1 MGRLNHNK
9 LVWVDGTLIAVPD
22 KNEPIINKE
31 LIDWVIREE
40 GFLNE
45 PTDIGDGKITLG
57 SGLTDPR
64 WHKLYNER
72 GGKWSSEDN
81 RRAVA
86 EELAKR
92 NKWAEDSIPNWEYF
106 PNDAKR
112 AMLSYKYNYDFTP
125 SNSPKLFNA
134 MSNLDFL
141 EAVRQMDATSKD
153 PKFRKGLEERR
164 ARERAW
170 ALRGIEDNFFSNK
183 PEEPVEMPDALTVS
197 NPYESRIDNTI
208 FSNRYVPASNSNY
221 VETVPISR
229 EADEDAK
236 VDSIVQ
242 NIIAY
247 NNLRNKLS
255 WKNQEP
261 QQYVPTSGIN
271 YVAPVSYSEG
281 GELKKRKTWD
291 ELSMTERAEMMRV
304 AIENGITT
312 LPEIKKQYNEFAEGG
327 DTEVNDYRSGGKIQI
342 RPENRGKFTRLKERT
357 GHSASWFKAHGTPA
371 QRKMA
376 IFALNSR
383 HWKHALGGP
392 LVDAAM
398 AHFYGGETEDSQ
410 QMETYDAP
418 WVTEAKEKEA
428 LRRAWLDEQA
438 EKYAQAVEDAK
449 HPIGHYMN
457 ELVVTPNGTRLGS
470 VSSDAMLDNLQSS
483 IRERQAKDRRDASD
497 MVRHIHEGTEAAA
510 KVLAPLVAA
519 PAAPYLYSG
528 ITGLMANPVVNAAFT
543 ADGVIN
549 APSRIREGIEDI
561 SNGNY
566 GPAAWNLGT
575 TALDLVGGAS
585 LLKTLPSKKTSTIK
599 RMTGIDMDG
608 NEYEL
613 PIRIMRGGVKD
624 LSGNIISDEELVS
637 NWKRSQD
644 FYKMRL
650 RARGLSQRGH
660 AYTKDDNGAYNVYKN
675 LGFDKSKEDFLSEVE
690 ELGGAYA
697 DTGDNKYGIILN
709 RLNSTGKSRRGTTNT
724 ANVHESAH
732 LMRTP
737 KEAENMEQ
745 INWSNLN
752 LDEDEA
758 AARGSQIKSMLGI
771 KDYTPITAEQL
782 KYMKDN
788 YVRLTGQDNN
798 MQRFLDSITDFGLAA
813 GWLSR
818 NSFALGGA
826 RNLLK
831 FDFLKHPSGWKGF

>member
-170 ALRGIEDNFFSNK
+170 ALKGIEDNFFFNK

-271 YVAPVSYSEG
+271 YVAPVSYPEG

-371 QRKMA
+371 QKKMA
-376 IFALNSR
+376 VFALNSR

-398 AHFYGGETEDSQ
+398 AHFYGGDTEDSQ
-410 QMETYDAP
+410 QMNTALPGQEGFVYNGPTYEGVKQLINPALYNEVSKQSAIENNP
-418 WVTEAKEKEA
+418 TKE
-428 LRRAWLDEQA
+428 
-438 EKYAQAVEDAK
+438 
-449 HPIGHYMN
+449 
-457 ELVVTPNGTRLGS
+457 VVTYIDFDGNTHTAINTQAGVLSPVDPAGELIVGNAVIGPVFSNTVKSGKLLKSKLTKGLKVSNIGSNTKRTYIHPKADNYETDWSPEKWLAQRSGNRYDVKDVQSLTNHVPEYRKIETESKVNGTWLKMPDGS
-470 VSSDAMLDNLQSS
+470 MWKGDPRSWIQLQS
-483 IRERQAKDRRDASD
+483 K
-497 MVRHIHEGTEAAA
+497 AAQQ
-510 KVLAPLVAA
+510 
-519 PAAPYLYSG
+519 Y
-528 ITGLMANPVVNAAFT
+528 NPDVF
-543 ADGVIN
+543 
-549 APSRIREGIEDI
+549 
-561 SNGNY
+561 
-566 GPAAWNLGT
+566 W
-575 TALDLVGGAS
+575 
-585 LLKTLPSKKTSTIK
+585 
-599 RMTGIDMDG
+599 TGIDEQVNPTYNGRLWGVFGTGKTPAIQARQYASSDSKV
-608 NEYEL
+608 L
-613 PIRIMRGGVKD
+613 PMFT
-624 LSGNIISDEELVS
+624 SGNAKVTRYNAAGSEWKNINKATVGADGFKGDITTDMLVNSSLRSGDEVV
-637 NWKRSQD
+637 KV
-644 FYKMRL
+644 
-650 RARGLSQRGH
+650 
-660 AYTKDDNGAYNVYKN
+660 YNVVDPGPSFITRDSKYYIPGISNNYRLPQNDIVLKEGVLRKSLLGNNGDFSHVTNIYKG
-675 LGFDKSKEDFLSEVE
+675 LVP
-690 ELGGAYA
+690 A
-697 DTGDNKYGIILN
+697 IITKKLYN
-709 RLNSTGKSRRGTTNT
+709 
-724 ANVHESAH
+724 E
-732 LMRTP
+732 
-737 KEAENMEQ
+737 
-745 INWSNLN
+745 
-752 LDEDEA
+752 
-758 AARGSQIKSMLGI
+758 
-771 KDYTPITAEQL
+771 
-782 KYMKDN
+782 
-788 YVRLTGQDNN
+788 
-798 MQRFLDSITDFGLAA
+798 
-813 GWLSR
+813 
-818 NSFALGGA
+818 
-826 RNLLK
+826 
-831 FDFLKHPSGWKGF
+831 